1 MRRRRLRL
9 TVVSTFNAQVSD
21 DDILSAGGALR
32 TTRSYV
38 RREGRITEAQRRALY
53 ELLPGREWPA
63 DALSVA
69 DVTGRH
75 APLSLEI
82 GAGDGEN
89 IMALAARFPEED
101 FIACEV
107 HGPGVG
113 HLLLGAEHLGLRNLW
128 IARQDAHDLL
138 AKLPAQALHCTYLFF
153 PDPWPKKR
161 HLKRRI
167 FQAPLLDALTRAMSA
182 HGRLLV
188 ATDVAD
194 YAQWMLDQAAAA
206 PQWRNLAGAGK
217 LSPRLKRRVLTK
229 FERRALRDGRSIHD
243 FAFAPV

>member
-1 MRRRRLRL
+1 M
-9 TVVSTFNAQVSD
+9 
-21 DDILSAGGALR
+21 
-32 TTRSYV
+32 
-38 RREGRITEAQRRALY
+38 
-53 ELLPGREWPA
+53 
-63 DALSVA
+63 
-69 DVTGRH
+69 
-75 APLSLEI
+75 EI
-82 GAGDGEN
+82 GTGMGEATAE
-89 IMALAARFPEED
+89 IARNFPETGFLAVD
-101 FIACEV
+101 V
-107 HGPGVG
+107 HRPGVG
-113 HLLLGAEHLGLRNLW
+113 KLFALIHEYGLKNLRV
-128 IARQDAHDLL
+128 IQGDAHLIVHDMIANGSLDGI
-138 AKLPAQALHCTYLFF
+138 HLFF

-194 YAQWMLDQAAAA
+194 YAQWMLDQAAGA
-206 PQWRNLAGAGK
+206 PQWRNLAGPGK